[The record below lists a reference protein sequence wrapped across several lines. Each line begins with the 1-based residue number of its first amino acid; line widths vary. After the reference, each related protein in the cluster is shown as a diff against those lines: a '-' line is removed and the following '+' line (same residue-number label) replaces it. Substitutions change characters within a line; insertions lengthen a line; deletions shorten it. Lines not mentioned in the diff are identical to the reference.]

1 MNYIV
6 MIFLCDQYNKFNNEF
21 DKCIDDRGKFHG
33 NFEQCRRRHQDI
45 SRSVQEADR
54 FLMISNVACFCCEI
68 AIVILTLYSI
78 IFYRQDTVS
87 LGAEWAILYAFLLT
101 VNLFG
106 LLLTT
111 GLAIMVTLTVS
122 RLCSTNPGDALSA
135 GPDTDT
141 DAMFWSLRKL

>member
-6 MIFLCDQYNKFNNEF
+6 MISLCDQYAKFNNEF
-21 DKCIDDRGKFHG
+21 DKCIGDRGKFRG
-33 NFEQCRRRHQDI
+33 NFEQFRRRHQDI

-54 FLMISNVACFCCEI
+54 FLMISNFACFLCEI
-68 AIVILTLYSI
+68 AVIILTLYSI

-87 LGAEWAILYAFLLT
+87 FGAEWAILHVFWLT

-111 GLAIMVTLTVS
+111 GLAIMVNLTVS
-122 RLCSTNPGDALSA
+122 GLRIEL
-135 GPDTDT
+135 
-141 DAMFWSLRKL
+141 AMMLFQLDPIPKQCFDR